1 MEVIEEASNML
12 LIEGEDGLV
21 QKANN
26 ARTRLKYGAG
36 DLEPISEL
44 FESGFADGAFEFG
57 EGAVYIYPTENDSVF
72 ITMFQEDADSLP
84 VAVQNPA
91 GDTLTFL
98 SAFEDYLK
106 NDDLESFKESF
117 QTGVTVK
124 DNHETNDEGAVI
136 RRPLMASWFSEVPD
150 FTVEDEG
157 IHITDDVFLNWEGE
171 ATKTGLYPT
180 QLITEFSPMVDFM
193 YRPEVKPRW
202 NQTYELT
209 QTELYIIQ
217 RATRLY
223 DKLVSLE
230 EGDDFD
236 TMNVDLFREN

>member
-12 LIEGEDGLV
+12 LLSGEDGLV

-36 DLEPISEL
+36 DLEPLPEL
-44 FESGFADGAFEFG
+44 FESEFEDGAFEFG
-57 EGAVYIYPTENDSVF
+57 DGDVYVYPTANDSVF
-72 ITMFQEDADSLP
+72 VTMFQENPDSLP

-98 SAFEDYLK
+98 SALEKYLK
-106 NDDLESFKESF
+106 TDDLGEFRESF
-117 QTGVTVK
+117 QSVKIK
-124 DNHETNDEGAVI
+124 DNHESNTEGAVI
-136 RRPLMASWFSEVPD
+136 RLPLLTNWFSGVPD
-150 FTVEDEG
+150 FTVEDNG
-157 IHITDDVFLNWEGE
+157 LHITDDLFLNWSGE
-171 ATKTGLYPT
+171 AIKTGVKPT

-223 DKLVSLE
+223 DKLVSLKD
-230 EGDDFD
+230 GNDFN
-236 TMNVDLFREN
+236 TMNVQLVYGD